1 MDCVKCASK
10 LVSSNAA
17 LAVNR
22 PFAMYAQNLVQR
34 KHQGILRKPIVL
46 ENVTSVSMAVSESS
60 LTFPWQQSLNNPGS
74 LFILPRKQKHLYQQG
89 RHP

>member
-1 MDCVKCASK
+1 MLSVHVK
-10 LVSSNAA
+10 VSSTAA

-34 KHQGILRKPIVL
+34 KRQGILRKPIVL
-46 ENVTSVSMAVSESS
+46 ENVMSVSMAVSESS
-60 LTFPWQQSLNNPGS
+60 LTFPRQQSLNNPAS

>member
-1 MDCVKCASK
+1 MLSVHVK
-10 LVSSNAA
+10 VSSTAA
-17 LAVNR
+17 LAVNH

-34 KHQGILRKPIVL
+34 KRQGILRKPIVL